1 LALSF
6 QAKDGSRAGE
16 GTVREREKIV
26 KSVRDLAGFGDGEVP
41 IQGQE
46 QNIRGKKI
54 IILMFPFPSFFQPYT
69 LSSKSFNMAKYVL
82 SV

>member
-16 GTVREREKIV
+16 GTVQEREKIV
-26 KSVRDLAGFGDGEVP
+26 KSVRDLAGFSDGEVP

-46 QNIRGKKI
+46 QNIRGKI

-69 LSSKSFNMAKYVL
+69 LSSKSFNRAKYGL